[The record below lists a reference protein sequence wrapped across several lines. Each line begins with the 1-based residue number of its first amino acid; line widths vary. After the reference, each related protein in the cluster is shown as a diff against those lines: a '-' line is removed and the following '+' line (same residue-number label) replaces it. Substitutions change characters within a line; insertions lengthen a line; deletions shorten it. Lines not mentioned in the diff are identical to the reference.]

1 MLDTAKMFTINKPED
16 SLCGWVELPFQ
27 IEICVFDDQQQA
39 NDVGVANAEE

>member
-27 IEICVFDDQQQA
+27 IEICVFDD
-39 NDVGVANAEE
+39 